1 MNKVAISAAEEHEL
15 LKCPISGKHLQRLS
29 EAKVVQFNQLIK
41 QGQYFFGDGSLVSN
55 IYEAVL
61 KVEGEDIY
69 YPVQEDILCL
79 LPDFA
84 MVRDCTQYSIQGDP
98 LSEDIKQEIKSFY
111 DQVGWQKEENEDPQ
125 FKDAIDSEDLRS
137 VSEEYINQCH
147 LRIHQHIAPKGK
159 YLLDAASGPIQYPVY
174 LNYSRNYQYRIC
186 ADMSLTGL
194 LRAKEK
200 LGNKG
205 IYILCDITN
214 LPLQSDQV
222 DTVLSLHTIY
232 HVPQGQQQSAFEELY
247 RVLKPGGQSVI
258 VYSWGKHS
266 VLMKV
271 FLLPFKLVKRAL
283 NVFNQ
288 KKPPLYF
295 YANSYSWFGQEIKNK
310 YNTQLYVWRS
320 VNVPFLKIYIHKFL
334 AGRLLLRLVY
344 WLEEKCPKTMGRIGA
359 YPLFVT
365 KKPISGRAS

>member
-1 MNKVAISAAEEHEL
+1 MSAMNTVAMGSAEVQEL

-29 EAKVVQFNQLIK
+29 ETEVVQFNQLIK
-41 QGQYFFGDGSLVSN
+41 SGQYYFGDGNLVSTL
-55 IYEAVL
+55 YEAVL

-69 YPVQEDILCL
+69 YPVQQDILCL

-84 MVRDCTQYSIQGDP
+84 MVQDCAQFKIQGDP

-111 DQVGWQKEENEDPQ
+111 DQIGWQKDEKEAVQ
-125 FKDAIDSEDLRS
+125 FKDATDSEDLRS

-147 LRIHQHIAPKGK
+147 LRLHQHITPKGK
-159 YLLDAASGPIQYPVY
+159 YLLDAASGPIQYPAY
-174 LNYSRNYQYRIC
+174 LNYSRDYQYRIC
-186 ADMSLTGL
+186 ADLSLTGL
-194 LRAKEK
+194 LSAREK

-222 DTVLSLHTIY
+222 DTVLSLHTLY
-232 HVPQGQQQSAFEELY
+232 HVPQSQQQSAFDELY

-258 VYSWGKHS
+258 VYSWGKNS
-266 VLMKV
+266 SLMKV
-271 FLLPFKLVKRAL
+271 FLLPFKLVKRA
-283 NVFNQ
+283 FNLFSQ

-295 YANSYSWFGQEIKNK
+295 YANTYSWFGQQLKSK
-310 YNTQLYVWRS
+310 YNTKLYVWRS
-320 VNVPFLKIYIHKFL
+320 VNVPFLKIYIHKLL
-334 AGRLLLRLVY
+334 AGRLLLKWIY

-365 KKPISGRAS
+365 KKPIS